1 MADNCPFIHVQKYE
15 NQDIPEDEL
24 AQILL
29 QGLPPLTFQ
38 IDQPTLI
45 MVKG

>member
-24 AQILL
+24 AQIVEKNRRENLMTSIKKFY
-29 QGLPPLTFQ
+29 P
-38 IDQPTLI
+38 
-45 MVKG
+45 